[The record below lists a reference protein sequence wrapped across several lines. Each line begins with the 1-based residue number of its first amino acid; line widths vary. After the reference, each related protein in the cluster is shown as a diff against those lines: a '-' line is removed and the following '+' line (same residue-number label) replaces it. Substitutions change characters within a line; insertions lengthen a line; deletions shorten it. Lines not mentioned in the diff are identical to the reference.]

1 MYERAG
7 DSLGSVFYCDVIA
20 SVLLTLLLCN
30 LTVMLCACRQLPPF
44 LLLLQVCTRTR
55 HSCMCSSG
63 FMCVWRRLWRTAL
76 RSMMASELTATR
88 AWASL
93 RWLGALPTG
102 LRRITSK
109 QTDNGIAST
118 WRHVCTCTF
127 YVKPRTCVRGGKN
140 IMSNKY
146 RLLIDSI

>member
-1 MYERAG
+1 MPDLDTVTTNARRCKGDFTRDTVCIVFSRTTFGSELSSNKTMYERAG

-63 FMCVWRRLWRTAL
+63 FVCLTTSLAQRVAL
-76 RSMMASELTATR
+76 QGGVAT
-88 AWASL
+88 
-93 RWLGALPTG
+93 
-102 LRRITSK
+102 
-109 QTDNGIAST
+109 D
-118 WRHVCTCTF
+118 C
-127 YVKPRTCVRGGKN
+127 Y
-140 IMSNKY
+140 
-146 RLLIDSI
+146 